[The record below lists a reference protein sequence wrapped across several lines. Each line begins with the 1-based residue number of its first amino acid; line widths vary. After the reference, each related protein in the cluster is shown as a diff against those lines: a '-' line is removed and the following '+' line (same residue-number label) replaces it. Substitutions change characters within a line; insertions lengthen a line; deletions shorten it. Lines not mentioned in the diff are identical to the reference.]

1 LSIINEYNNNKY
13 VRSNIDTEEISP
25 SAGIKLLKI
34 FKDYPQQKFFFDKLI
49 FDEKLM
55 IYKKIYE
62 KGKITQI
69 IDLNKPNNVNNKER
83 GEITQMVNL
92 N

>member
-34 FKDYPQQKFFFDKLI
+34 FKDYP
-49 FDEKLM
+49 
-55 IYKKIYE
+55 
-62 KGKITQI
+62 
-69 IDLNKPNNVNNKER
+69 
-83 GEITQMVNL
+83 
-92 N
+92 

>member
-1 LSIINEYNNNKY
+1 MSIINEYNNNKY

-55 IYKKIYE
+55 ICKKKKFMKKE
-62 KGKITQI
+62 KLLK
-69 IDLNKPNNVNNKER
+69 
-83 GEITQMVNL
+83 
-92 N
+92 